1 MVTMT
6 DKPTEH
12 LIDWAAH
19 VWTADDTK
27 EYLDSNPL
35 PVGFTWKHK
44 DGEHRLVQPSYKI
57 ESYGKWLRESP
68 NFQGLFEEIHR
79 LIVAQ
84 GSRLPDIDTVAAE
97 LVRRWPKRDFTTS
110 RNN

>member
-1 MVTMT
+1 MVEE
-6 DKPTEH
+6 PTGN
-12 LIDWAAH
+12 LIDFSALT
-19 VWTADDTK
+19 WTADDTK
-27 EYLDSNPL
+27 QYLDSNPL

-44 DGEHRLVQPSYKI
+44 DGEHRLVQPSYKV

-79 LIVAQ
+79 VIVAA
-84 GSRLPDIDTVAAE
+84 GSRLPDAEAVAAE
-97 LVRRWPKRDFTTS
+97 LLRRWPKRDFTTS